1 MSLGGRPKDGP
12 GHRPFNM
19 SLRKDIYNMLKKVP
33 NKSDFVE
40 RTIRPV
46 LEQLDPGP
54 ACEFIWEIDEKA
66 KKLVFEAHRKKD
78 YAKAMAIEAI
88 ICSLE
93 DYRALCSKTI
103 HDKKHCEDNGG
114 RWENGVCIVEGRDT
128 LEKYKINLPKISQ
141 K

>member
-19 SLRKDIYNMLKKVP
+19 SLRKDVYDMLEKVP

-66 KKLVFEAHRKKD
+66 KNLVLEAHRKKD
-78 YAKAMAIEAI
+78 YAKAMTIEAI
-88 ICSLE
+88 MYSLE
-93 DYRALCSKTI
+93 DYRTLCTEPFYDIKS
-103 HDKKHCEDNGG
+103 CEDAGG
-114 RWENGVCIVEGRDT
+114 RWENGVCIAEGLDT
-128 LEKYKINLPKISQ
+128 LEKYKIDLPKISQ

>member
-19 SLRKDIYNMLKKVP
+19 SLRKDVYDMLEKVP

-54 ACEFIWEIDEKA
+54 ACEFLREIDEKA
-66 KKLVFEAHRKKD
+66 KDTVLEAHNNKD
-78 YAKAMAIEAI
+78 YAKAMTVEAI
-88 ICSLE
+88 MCSLE
-93 DYRALCSKTI
+93 DYRALCTETFS
-103 HDKKHCEDNGG
+103 DKKSCENAGG
-114 RWENGVCIVEGRDT
+114 RWKNGVCKVDM
-128 LEKYKINLPKISQ
+128 
-141 K
+141 